1 MGSFVHTLRV
11 RYAEIDG
18 QKVVYNAHY
27 LTYVD
32 LAITEYFRNL
42 GVSFADPE
50 AGFDISLVKAT
61 QEFKRPA
68 YLDDLVDVRVSIVRL
83 GNSSFTARFEAV
95 PHGEEDL
102 ARAYMEAE
110 VIYVS
115 YSSEKAAAVP
125 IPGWMRE
132 RIESFEDA
140 DDERRSSDPDAP

>member
-42 GVSFADPE
+42 GLSFADPDP
-50 AGFDISLVKAT
+50 GFDISLVKAT
-61 QEFKRPA
+61 LEFKRPA
-68 YLDDLVDVRVSIVRL
+68 HLDDLVDVRVSIPRL
-83 GNSSFTARFEAV
+83 GNSSFTGRFAAL
-95 PHGEEDL
+95 PHGEDDL
-102 ARAYMEAE
+102 ALAYMEAE

-115 YSSEKAAAVP
+115 FSAEKGAAVP
-125 IPGWMRE
+125 IPDRVRE
-132 RIESFEDA
+132 RIESFENA
-140 DDERRSSDPDAP
+140 GGVSATRPPDAP